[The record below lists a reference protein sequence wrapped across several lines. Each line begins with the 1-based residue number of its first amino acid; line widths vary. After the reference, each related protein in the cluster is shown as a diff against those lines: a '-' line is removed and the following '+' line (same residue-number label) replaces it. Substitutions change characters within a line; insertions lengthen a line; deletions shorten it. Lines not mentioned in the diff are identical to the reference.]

1 MVDPRRRALEA
12 ELKLIVASTEH
23 VPAVRE
29 LIDVSVRALSR
40 DYYTPQQIESA
51 LRYVFGVDTQLL
63 TDRTY
68 YVIENEGRLVAA
80 GGWSHRRTLFG
91 GDQHKSAE
99 DPELDPS
106 CEPARIRAFFVHPA
120 WARRGLARRLF
131 DECVTAA
138 RAHGFTAL
146 ELGATLPGRPLYL
159 ALGFAPV
166 ESLEVRMPD
175 GVQLPVI
182 RMRHVLEPGQK

>member
-1 MVDPRRRALEA
+1 MVDHRRRALEA

-80 GGWSHRRTLFG
+80 GGWSHRRSIWR
-91 GDQHKSAE
+91 SA
-99 DPELDPS
+99 S
-106 CEPARIRAFFVHPA
+106 RQSNHSRCA
-120 WARRGLARRLF
+120 
-131 DECVTAA
+131 C
-138 RAHGFTAL
+138 
-146 ELGATLPGRPLYL
+146 
-159 ALGFAPV
+159 
-166 ESLEVRMPD
+166 RMACSFP
-175 GVQLPVI
+175 
-182 RMRHVLEPGQK
+182 